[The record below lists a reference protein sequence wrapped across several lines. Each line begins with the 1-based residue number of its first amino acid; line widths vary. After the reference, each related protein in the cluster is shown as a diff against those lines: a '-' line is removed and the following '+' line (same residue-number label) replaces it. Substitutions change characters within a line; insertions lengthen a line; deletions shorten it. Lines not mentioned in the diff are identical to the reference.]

1 MKYFLLFTTLFYLGA
16 CSNESKKYTP
26 HAIEIA
32 ADSIYDDYTSADSSK
47 SLLLDLHFLKFK
59 SNNQSIADSLNN
71 FVMMQLMSDSVP
83 VNTSPAIFYKKYA
96 KAFKQEFMELIQDTT
111 QLFVGYEN
119 TLDIQ
124 IAYQTEKRIGL
135 VSNAYLFTAGAHG
148 IGSTYFANI
157 NLETGQKLSIADCFQ
172 HPEAMRRKAEI
183 AFRNNIGIAANASIN
198 EAGYWFDNDQFKLTE
213 NFLIK
218 DSIVTFFY
226 NVYEIAP
233 YSNGPTSIELSI
245 SPNDLK

>member
-1 MKYFLLFTTLFYLGA
+1 MKYFLLITTLFYLGA
-16 CSNESKKYTP
+16 CSNQSKKSRP
-26 HAIEIA
+26 HAIEIE
-32 ADSIYDDYTSADSSK
+32 ADSIYDAYTSADSSK
-47 SLLLDLHFLKFK
+47 SFLLDLHFLKFK
-59 SNNQSIADSLNN
+59 SNNPSIADSLNN

-83 VNTSPAIFYKKYA
+83 VNTSPAIFYQKYA
-96 KAFKQEFMELIQDTT
+96 KAFKQEFMELIQDTSL
-111 QLFVGYEN
+111 LFVGYEN
-119 TLDIQ
+119 TLDITL
-124 IAYQTEKRIGL
+124 AYQTDKRIGL

-157 NLETGQKLSIADCFQ
+157 NLETGKKLSIADCFQ

-183 AFRNNIGIAANASIN
+183 AFRNNIGIETNASLN

-218 DSIVTFFY
+218 DSIVEFFY

-233 YSNGPTSIELSI
+233 YSNGPTSIEIPI